1 MQEKKKTES
10 KLATRAMY
18 EAPQVVCFRYEAEGG
33 ILSASSDP
41 VNANTSFGLNGQETE
56 TDGGFWNNQ

>member
-1 MQEKKKTES
+1 MQVKKKTET
-10 KLATRAMY
+10 LLDTRAAY
-18 EAPQVVCFRYEAEGG
+18 KAPQVVCFRYEAEGG

-41 VNANTSFGLNGQETE
+41 INTNTSFGLNGQETE